1 MTRRKEEEIPRA
13 TWALSVLNG
22 KWKLKVLVEMRDG
35 PVRISELQRNVAG
48 ATKKMLIDTLHA
60 LEAEGIVE
68 RKEFEAA
75 VRHVEYGI
83 MPSLREPTCELIDM
97 LADWSRL
104 LKHRGLGHRDSDEDA
119 SVDIYSE

>member
-1 MTRRKEEEIPRA
+1 MASWRCRDLRRFASSVSEVPQRSPEDRQPVTRRKEEEIPRA
-13 TWALSVLNG
+13 TWTLSVLYG
-22 KWKLKVLVEMRDG
+22 KWKLKVLVEMRDR

-60 LEAEGIVE
+60 LEADGIVE

-83 MPSLREPTCELIDM
+83 MPSLREPTC
-97 LADWSRL
+97 
-104 LKHRGLGHRDSDEDA
+104 
-119 SVDIYSE
+119 